1 MLSAKKLEASLALM
15 LLFSFRHPAALG
27 AAQPPTPQPHLPT
40 LAAQEPDVSTA
51 LMQST
56 FEIMG
61 PNASGGT
68 LGTCFVVGK
77 PIKVAAPASY
87 YVLVTAAHVLESI
100 TGEQAI
106 VLARQRQGSDWKKI
120 PVPLRIRDSKG
131 KALWTKNPNADVAAI
146 YVAFLDAAKPE
157 NLVSTALF
165 ADDDILKQYE
175 LRPGDRVFILGYPL
189 GFESP
194 SGGFPILRAGWV
206 ASYPLVPSRSLGKY
220 LVSFEV
226 FKGNSGGPVYLVDYN
241 RFYQGQL
248 HIGVVH
254 FFVGLVSEE
263 ENRIEQG
270 LYSTTQYPLN
280 VAVVIPASL
289 IADTIKLLPP
299 TPAPSQ
305 P

>member
-1 MLSAKKLEASLALM
+1 ME
-15 LLFSFRHPAALG
+15 
-27 AAQPPTPQPHLPT
+27 
-40 LAAQEPDVSTA
+40 
-51 LMQST
+51 ST

-68 LGTCFVVGK
+68 LGTGFVVGK
-77 PIKVAAPASY
+77 PIKATAPFAY

-120 PVPLRIRDSKG
+120 PVPLRIRDSQG
-131 KALWTKNPNADVAAI
+131 KALWAKNPTADVAAI
-146 YVAFLDAAKPE
+146 YVGFPEAAKPE
-157 NLVSTALF
+157 YILSTALF
-165 ADDDILKQYE
+165 ADDDTLKEYE

-206 ASYPLVPSRSLGKY
+206 ASYSLVPSRSLGKY

-241 RFYQGQL
+241 RFYQGSTHL
-248 HIGVVH
+248 GVVH
-254 FFVGLVSEE
+254 FFVGLVSEQE
-263 ENRIEQG
+263 SRIEQQQG
-270 LYSTTQYPLN
+270 LYSSSVQQYPLN

-305 P
+305 S